1 MVHRSLLGL
10 VLLWKRAAFFEDKSR
25 ITLPSALQWFIP
37 WPGWI
42 LRPLKWQS
50 SARMSE
56 RKSRN
61 FQVFEHVVNY
71 SRFIRAVGELLN
83 FTISLGIAAN
93 GVGPARGVVEAAR
106 ARVSHAPL
114 VPTLGIDIAR
124 ATPNRHFQMISLL
137 HQNWVFD
144 RKENRIPAK

>member
-1 MVHRSLLGL
+1 MVHRSLRGL
-10 VLLWKRAAFFEDKSR
+10 VLLWKRAALFEDKSR

-71 SRFIRAVGELLN
+71 SSFIRAVGELLN

-124 ATPNRHFQMISLL
+124 ATPNCHFQMVSLL
-137 HQNWVFD
+137 HQN
-144 RKENRIPAK
+144 